1 MTRQKSEANEDL
13 YEAKAKLIEAE
24 AVAKVGRGGGGGG
37 GGGVC
42 VPVSVGEKEGG
53 REVGLPAGSTG
64 PRRHGRPPGILRRR
78 RRRHARWRAGGLAAA
93 GDARQQT
100 VQARARDDDGSHDN
114 GWQADIAAADD
125 AKQRLQDE
133 KEEEAKAKTRLRL
146 LQDELDQVMNMIINE
161 QVPPPQP
168 LRART
173 RAAREF

>member
-1 MTRQKSEANEDL
+1 MS
-13 YEAKAKLIEAE
+13 
-24 AVAKVGRGGGGGG
+24 G
-37 GGGVC
+37 C
-42 VPVSVGEKEGG
+42 VLVSVRKKRGRE

-78 RRRHARWRAGGLAAA
+78 RRRRARWRAGGLAAA

-114 GWQADIAAADD
+114 WRQADIAAADD

-146 LQDELDQVMNMIINE
+146 LQDELDQVMNMIITE
-161 QVPPPQP
+161 QVPPPP
-168 LRART
+168 PPPFERAHVR
-173 RAAREF
+173 RGMGRVLGDSHAEI

>member
-1 MTRQKSEANEDL
+1 MLVS
-13 YEAKAKLIEAE
+13 
-24 AVAKVGRGGGGGG
+24 G
-37 GGGVC
+37 C
-42 VPVSVGEKEGG
+42 VLVSVRKKRGRE

-78 RRRHARWRAGGLAAA
+78 RRRRARWRAGGLAAA

-114 GWQADIAAADD
+114 WRQADIAAADD

-161 QVPPPQP
+161 QVPPPPPPP

-173 RAAREF
+173 RAARDGESFRRQPC